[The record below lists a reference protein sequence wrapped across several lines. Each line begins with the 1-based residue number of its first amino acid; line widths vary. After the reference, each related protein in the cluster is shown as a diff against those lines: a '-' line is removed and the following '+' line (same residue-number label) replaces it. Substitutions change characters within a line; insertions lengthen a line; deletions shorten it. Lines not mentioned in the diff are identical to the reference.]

1 MSGTL
6 KSISVTEEGQP
17 DGFEAPL
24 LYKGQVGPDG
34 TTRLVVSAPVDEL
47 PRIHRRLIEALSA
60 PLGVLWV
67 QLVDRS
73 TSTRQEDSPKRWI
86 TLEQEAP
93 KVLGALSAC
102 AELLY
107 EDGRGQLW
115 IRGALGEQLVLDEL
129 GLIYLYP
136 DDSSFREVL
145 AEAGVE
151 ESDTETMAERDFV
164 RVEFVASADA
174 LETTL
179 LADLSMQPMASSS

>member
-6 KSISVTEEGQP
+6 KSISVTQEGQP

-34 TTRLVVSAPVDEL
+34 TTRLVVSAPVDQL
-47 PRIHRRLIEALSA
+47 PRIHRLLIEALSA

-67 QLVDRS
+67 QLVERS

-86 TLEQEAP
+86 SLEQEAP
-93 KVLGALSAC
+93 KVLDALSAC
-102 AELLY
+102 TELLY

-115 IRGALGEQLVLDEL
+115 IRGSLGEQLVLDEL

-136 DDSSFREVL
+136 DDPSFREVL
-145 AEAGVE
+145 EAAGVE
-151 ESDTETMAERDFV
+151 ESDSETMAERDYV

-179 LADLSMQPMASSS
+179 LADLSMQPMA